1 MDIQLAKQNNERVV
15 KEWQCTSWGLI
26 ALYGRLAV
34 TTERVIFY
42 GTGGLSQD
50 QTTGQYR
57 NRIVQ
62 EVELSGVS
70 GINTF
75 YGTKINWI
83 WFIIGLVLGFSG
95 LTAFGTAIS
104 ITEKMNDLYPH
115 YTASGGVS
123 ALGIVGMLICIGGWI
138 IFGALGFGKAFFL
151 NIYANQSSPA
161 IALGN
166 RDRANLVLLSLSGKP
181 TDKTDIMMRELGA
194 LIIDLKTDK
203 EEAYEAWHIEPAT
216 PPTLPAP
223 EAAPAEDAQPEA
235 I

>member
-50 QTTGQYR
+50 TTTGQYR

-83 WFIIGLVLGFSG
+83 WFVIGLLMGLGGIASSYVSIAAGIELEKLRYVPDGAEGWATFFILISLFS
-95 LTAFGTAIS
+95 F
-104 ITEKMNDLYPH
+104 
-115 YTASGGVS
+115 
-123 ALGIVGMLICIGGWI
+123 IGGLC

-151 NIYANQSSPA
+151 NIYASQSSPA

-166 RDRANLVLLSLSGKP
+166 KDRANLVLLSLCGKP
-181 TDKTDIMMRELGA
+181 TDQTDTMMKELGA

-203 EEAYEAWHIEPAT
+203 EEAYKAWC
-216 PPTLPAP
+216 
-223 EAAPAEDAQPEA
+223 AAPVAEAV
-235 I
+235 